1 MAWGSCAL
9 SDQTTNRSL
18 WPLPSSNSVEF
29 WIKGCKSRMIW
40 VVCKNDCR
48 QEKGFWL
55 RGKEMVNANLMAWQ
69 VGLIDPPL
77 ISNYLYIPYIQH
89 SLRACVKN
97 MITFYTRY
105 KKSSFGSSS
114 SFIADLRERP
124 DMSIL
129 IVSGRSICPLLE
141 LWSHGKI
148 KHNEKNVAQ
157 FFTFWQLLLC

>member
-1 MAWGSCAL
+1 
-9 SDQTTNRSL
+9 
-18 WPLPSSNSVEF
+18 
-29 WIKGCKSRMIW
+29 
-40 VVCKNDCR
+40 
-48 QEKGFWL
+48 
-55 RGKEMVNANLMAWQ
+55 MVNANLMVWQ
-69 VGLIDPPL
+69 VGLIDSPC

-129 IVSGRSICPLLE
+129 IVSGWREEHLSIIGIVITQKNKTQQEKSCLIVYILTSIIVFNATQNILE
-141 LWSHGKI
+141 I
-148 KHNEKNVAQ
+148 
-157 FFTFWQLLLC
+157 F